1 MRKFK
6 LKQIILNKLT
16 RKSSVFS
23 QKDYDEVLDK
33 YQQLKGIQ
41 LQGREFDPVMQNIK
55 TMFMSQRSSKDI
67 IACMEWFADK
77 AEEGGREYDWTKN
90 WTIRTIRL
98 KLPEFLAQGIGN
110 DIDIPIYAKNWQRK
124 K

>member
-1 MRKFK
+1 MKFK
-6 LKQIILNKLT
+6 LKQIILNKLN

-23 QKDYDEVLDK
+23 QKDYDKVLDK

-41 LQGREFDPVMQNIK
+41 LQGKEFEPVMQDIK
-55 TMFMSQRSSKDI
+55 TMFMSQRSAKDI

-77 AEEGGREYDWTKN
+77 AESEDREFVWTKN
-90 WTIRTIRL
+90 WTIKTIRL

-110 DIDIPIYAKNWQRK
+110 DVDIPSYAKHWQRK